1 VPFRRA
7 GLRLR
12 ALVCMPLAFGV
23 LLLPASAQAAPV
35 LDQQQTLMDTNTELA
50 VGGGSD
56 QKLAQVVTSGVAGLL
71 TEVRVPISCDSAAS
85 LTLQIN
91 DADTGPGGTNLA
103 VSTFPG
109 SLFPPFGGPPDFR
122 LVSLGTPPFI
132 PAETPFAFILSASGS
147 CGLIPGPIGESYT
160 RGNAY
165 FDARPNPPGWVCLCA
180 FANTANDLAFQTLVD
195 PVCRVP
201 NVVGQTRTAAELEL
215 RRYGCTAGSVETR
228 FAPAP
233 AGTVVNQDPA
243 ADTQLPNGSGVKL
256 VVSLGPR
263 PCIVPRV
270 VGKTLRRAR
279 SAIVRANCRVGQVKH
294 SYSNRVGRGKVLAQ
308 KPRPGI
314 RLRPKARV
322 RLVISR
328 GPR

>member
-1 VPFRRA
+1 MVF
-7 GLRLR
+7 
-12 ALVCMPLAFGV
+12 AFAA
-23 LLLPASAQAAPV
+23 LLLPGSAQAAPV
-35 LDQQQTLMDTNTELA
+35 LDQQQTLMDTNIELA

-71 TEVRVPISCDSAAS
+71 TEVRLPLACESTAS

-91 DADTGPGGTNLA
+91 DAGTAPGGTNLA
-103 VSTFPG
+103 VSISPG
-109 SLFPPFGGPPDFR
+109 SLYPPFGGPPAFR
-122 LVSLGTPPFI
+122 SLPIGTPPFI

-147 CGLIPGPIGESYT
+147 CGLTPGPVGDSYT

-165 FDARPNPPGWVCLCA
+165 FDARPNPPGIWVCLCG
-180 FANTANDLAFQTLVD
+180 FANTADDLAFQTLVD

-201 NVVGQTRTAAELEL
+201 KVVGQTRTAAELEL
-215 RRYGCTAGSVETR
+215 RRYGCTVGKVEPR
-228 FAPAP
+228 FASAP
-233 AGTVVNQDPA
+233 AGTVLNQDPA
-243 ADTQLPNGSGVKL
+243 PDTQLPNGTAVNL

-270 VGKTLRRAR
+270 VGKTLRHAR
-279 SAIVRANCRVGQVKH
+279 SAILRANCRLGQVKH
-294 SYSNRVGRGKVLAQ
+294 AYSTRVGPGKVLAQ
-308 KPRPGI
+308 KPHPGA

-322 RLVISR
+322 GLVVSR